1 MTDYS
6 PGGSDD
12 PTDIGRYRADR
23 WLRESAA
30 DLVARVRER
39 GMTLTVDAAE
49 TFLAE
54 RHSTAAEQLGIK
66 ELSARP
72 YLDEAAL
79 DALADRL
86 VETFAAEEPGGNLFT
101 LPRGAQISVATF
113 GRLIAGLAETLLFF
127 ESYPAIDEADRR
139 ARLHETAQLLSLAG
153 LIQSDHAGGAIAAP
167 PAMFSRIA
175 RTLSTVAELTDDTG
189 LAHALGR
196 DAMYARAAATTD
208 ES

>member
-1 MTDYS
+1 MTDYPPS
-6 PGGSDD
+6 GSGD

-30 DLVARVRER
+30 GLVARVRER

-66 ELSARP
+66 EHSARP
-72 YLDEAAL
+72 YLDEPAL

-86 VETFAAEEPGGNLFT
+86 VETFDAEEPGGDLFT
-101 LPRGAQISVATF
+101 LPRSAQISVATF

-127 ESYPAIDEADRR
+127 ESYPAIDEDDRR

-153 LIQSDHAGGAIAAP
+153 LIQSDHTGGAIAAP

-175 RTLSTVAELTDDTG
+175 RTLTTVAELTDNTD
-189 LAHALGR
+189 LAHALHR

>member
-1 MTDYS
+1 MTDHPPS
-6 PGGSDD
+6 GSGDS
-12 PTDIGRYRADR
+12 TDMGRYRADR

-30 DLVARVRER
+30 GLVARVRER

-66 ELSARP
+66 EHSARP

-86 VETFAAEEPGGNLFT
+86 VETFTAEEPGGDLFT
-101 LPRGAQISVATF
+101 LPRSARISVATF

-127 ESYPAIDEADRR
+127 ESYPAIDDADRR

-153 LIQSDHAGGAIAAP
+153 LIQSDHTGGAIPAP

-175 RTLSTVAELTDDTG
+175 RTLTTVAELTDNTS
-189 LAHALGR
+189 LADAMGR
-196 DAMYARAAATTD
+196 DAMRARTAAATHQ
-208 ES
+208 S